1 MNVTDHPAP
10 RGASILLLE
19 DDALISIDAEDML
32 RAIGAER
39 VFVAHTLEAAA
50 EIVAREAID
59 AAVLDVL
66 IGRGRSDALARLLSG
81 RRIPVV
87 FASGFGDM
95 SMPDDL
101 RHIPKVE
108 KPYSG
113 EALRL
118 AFAAAGLAGP

>member
-1 MNVTDHPAP
+1 MDYPAL

-32 RAIGAER
+32 RTIGAGQ
-39 VFVAHTLEAAA
+39 VFVTHTLEAAA
-50 EIVAREAID
+50 DILGREAID
-59 AAVLDVL
+59 GAVLDVL
-66 IGRGRSDALARLLSG
+66 IGRSRSDGLARLLAD

-87 FASGFGDM
+87 FASGYGEL
-95 SMPDDL
+95 SVPEDL

-113 EALRL
+113 EALQI
-118 AFAAAGLAGP
+118 AFAAAGLARAKS